1 MRPGSTLQ
9 HNDAF
14 EQRRRTVGRLRMLPK
29 VCSSATTSEA
39 TRLSQTQLMMML
51 ITAKVASILHSQP
64 RPVKQATVERCVEVA
79 ESDEDSTQAMLIGL
93 WFLS

>member
-1 MRPGSTLQ
+1 
-9 HNDAF
+9 
-14 EQRRRTVGRLRMLPK
+14 MLPK

-51 ITAKVASILHSQP
+51 MTAKVASILHSQP
-64 RPVKQATVERCVEVA
+64 RPVKQAIVEQCVELA
-79 ESDEDSTQAMLIGL
+79 ESSEDSTQAMLVGL

>member
-1 MRPGSTLQ
+1 M
-9 HNDAF
+9 
-14 EQRRRTVGRLRMLPK
+14 GRLRMLPK